1 MMRQQTYDEYDTAWR
16 AVIDSINALTSQKEE
31 NLARVLNL
39 LAKPPEPNPNA
50 DLLDRYGY
58 RFCGRRLTGIPN
70 YYYEAPLFDLLLQQ
84 ELCRAV
90 DSDTRNILELGSGYG
105 RNLFR
110 LWLNGGPSD
119 AAYVG
124 AEFTAGG
131 RECASLLATLER
143 RIKFS
148 SVPFDYYQPSVM
160 GFDKNEKTFVFTCYS
175 IEQIPTIS
183 DRVFEILLSMPGLY
197 RAVHFEPVGWQRRA
211 QRPLPFTDESRLLAA
226 TKMSARELK
235 YNTNLLETLDRLEAE
250 RKIVI
255 ETIKY
260 EFLAHR
266 PNLPGTLIVWR
277 PYR

>member
-1 MMRQQTYDEYDTAWR
+1 MMRQQAYDEYDTAWR
-16 AVIDSINALTSQKEE
+16 TVIDSIKALTSQKEE

-39 LAKPPEPNPNA
+39 VALPPDPNPNA

-58 RFCGRRLTGIPN
+58 RFCGRRLTGISN
-70 YYYEAPLFDLLLQQ
+70 YHYEAPLFNLLMQQ
-84 ELCRAV
+84 ELLRAI

-105 RNLFR
+105 RNLFN
-110 LWLNGGPSD
+110 LWLNGGPND
-119 AAYVG
+119 ASYVG
-124 AEFTAGG
+124 AEFTASG
-131 RECASLLATLER
+131 RECASLLASLER

-148 SVPFDYYQPSVM
+148 SIPFDYYQPNVT
-160 GFDKNEKTFVFTCYS
+160 GLDKNQKTFVFTCYS

-211 QRPLPFTDESRLLAA
+211 QRPLPFTEESRLLAA
-226 TKMSARELK
+226 SKMSAQELQ

-255 ETIKY
+255 EAIKY

>member
-1 MMRQQTYDEYDTAWR
+1 MMRQQPYDEYDTAWR
-16 AVIDSINALTSQKEE
+16 SVIDSVKALTSQKEG

-84 ELCRAV
+84 ELHRAV
-90 DSDTRNILELGSGYG
+90 DSDTRNIVELGSGYG

-110 LWLNGGPSD
+110 IWLNGGPND

-124 AEFTAGG
+124 GEFTAGG
-131 RECASLLATLER
+131 RECASLLASLEQK
-143 RIKFS
+143 IKFS
-148 SVPFDYYQPSVM
+148 SVPFDYYQPSVT
-160 GFDKNEKTFVFTCYS
+160 GFDKNKKTFVFTCYS

-183 DRVFEILLSMPGLY
+183 DRFFELLLSMPGLY
-197 RAVHFEPVGWQRRA
+197 RAMHFEPVGWQRKA

-226 TKMSARELK
+226 TRMSAQELR

-255 ETIKY
+255 EEIKY
-260 EFLAHR
+260 DFLAHR

-277 PYR
+277 PCR